1 MAEPE
6 RTRLNIAII
15 VCLRVEEEKIEF
27 GVSEKAELASITI
40 QIQRD
45 TLHLDRVASLGDI
58 SLQIIVV
65 QTFASQTEL
74 SECSFWDL
82 RQSID

>member
-27 GVSEKAELASITI
+27 GVSEKTELASITI
-40 QIQRD
+40 HLQWY
-45 TLHLDRVASLGDI
+45 TLHLDRVASLGNI
-58 SLQIIVV
+58 SLQIVVV
-65 QTFASQTEL
+65 QTFAS
-74 SECSFWDL
+74 
-82 RQSID
+82 